1 MSFLGFV
8 KKAEPPIL
16 AVLLKFGKEF
26 EMDIS
31 FMLGEQKFN
40 FRVGALIEHGGRY
53 LMARGPQEECYY
65 SVGGRVKIGE
75 TLEQAVIRE
84 VTEETGVQV
93 KSAKLAVIH
102 ENFFLNF
109 EGIPYHE
116 ISAYF
121 IIETSPELLAVK
133 DGHLTNDGPD
143 GEYLEWTPPVRD
155 DGIVVYPTFL
165 SEVNIHSGEIKHIV
179 TRE

>member
-1 MSFLGFV
+1 
-8 KKAEPPIL
+8 
-16 AVLLKFGKEF
+16 
-26 EMDIS
+26 MDIS
-31 FMLGEQKFN
+31 FMLGEEKFN
-40 FRVGALIEHGGRY
+40 FRVGALIENNGKF

-75 TLEQAVIRE
+75 TLEQAVLRE
-84 VTEETGVQV
+84 VMEETGVRI
-93 KSAKLAVIH
+93 KAAKLAVLH
-102 ENFFLNF
+102 ENFFENF
-109 EGIPYHE
+109 EGISYHE

-121 IIETSPELLAVK
+121 IIETTPELLAVK

-143 GEYLEWTPPVRD
+143 GEYLEWTPPVRA

-165 SEVNIHSGEIKHIV
+165 SEIDIHSGGMKHIV